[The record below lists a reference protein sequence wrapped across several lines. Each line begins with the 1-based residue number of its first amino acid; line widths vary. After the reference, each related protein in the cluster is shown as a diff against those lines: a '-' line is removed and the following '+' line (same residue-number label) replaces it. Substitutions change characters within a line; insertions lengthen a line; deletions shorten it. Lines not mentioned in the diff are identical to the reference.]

1 MSEDHSSN
9 TFTFCSKDKKLTLS
23 KATSANTANG
33 STAITGISIRNTPVA
48 KQGKT
53 LKVTTKNQPFIPKK
67 QLGRLSIKSKDI
79 SKKLVGQSLLQS
91 LSSKNAYACPIC
103 RDRFFEKAQALG
115 GHMSKSHPHQSAEFT
130 KKQETRKERT
140 SVRELLK
147 RAKAM
152 YRETY
157 PTHSQI

>member
-1 MSEDHSSN
+1 VNKLSV
-9 TFTFCSKDKKLTLS
+9 SKS
-23 KATSANTANG
+23 TSANTASA
-33 STAITGISIRNTPVA
+33 STAITAMSIIATPVA

-53 LKVTTKNQPFIPKK
+53 LKVASKNQRFIPKK
-67 QLGRLSIKSKDI
+67 QLGRLSIQSKDI
-79 SKKLVGQSLLQS
+79 SKKAVTQALHPNLG
-91 LSSKNAYACPIC
+91 SKTAYACPIC
-103 RDRFFEKAQALG
+103 RDRFFVKAQALG

-140 SVRELLK
+140 LVRELLK
-147 RAKAM
+147 RAKAV